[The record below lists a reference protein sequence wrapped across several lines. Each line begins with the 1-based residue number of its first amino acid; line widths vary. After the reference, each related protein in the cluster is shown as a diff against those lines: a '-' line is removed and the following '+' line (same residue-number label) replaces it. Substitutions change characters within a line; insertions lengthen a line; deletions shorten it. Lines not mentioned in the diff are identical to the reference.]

1 MTMANEN
8 EIKQQ
13 IREFV
18 IENFLMGDASSMLKD
33 GESFLETG
41 TIDSTGVLEV
51 VTFLETSFEL
61 KVDDKDLVPENLDSV
76 DNLAKYVLRRK
87 NAA

>member
-1 MTMANEN
+1 MANEK
-8 EIKQQ
+8 EIKTQ

-33 GESFLETG
+33 DESFLETG

-51 VTFLETSFEL
+51 VTFLESNFGM

>member
-8 EIKQQ
+8 EIKTQ

-18 IENFLMGDASSMLKD
+18 IENFLMGDASAMLKD

-51 VTFLETSFEL
+51 VTFLETSFDL
-61 KVDDKDLVPENLDSV
+61 KVEDKDLVPENLDSV